1 MFAAFY
7 GVDFSGAR
15 LAGLNTWIAKLEAA
29 RRNSKL
35 PYFKLTCLE
44 RLGGLCGAD
53 ERDVALSKLVE
64 LIAES
69 ERALWALDFPFG
81 FPIEVMDE
89 GANWNDQFDFLTEWG
104 EDGYG
109 AGAECVRRSER
120 LIGVKHIRRL
130 TDSEERAPFDPYHY
144 RIIYQTFFGMRDVL
158 GRLRRRRRTAIL
170 PFHYRRLDF
179 ASRVLVEACPASTL
193 KRLGLPHQNYKQP
206 EGGRLA
212 PKRLRTRRV
221 ILAGLARHVEIS
233 PAHRRVMMRNGGGDA
248 MDAVIAALGGALAW
262 RVADH
267 RLIARHPRYP
277 REGKLYV

>member
-1 MFAAFY
+1 MFTAFY

-15 LAGLNTWIAKLEAA
+15 LAGLNTWIARLEAA
-29 RRNSKL
+29 KRNSKFPL
-35 PYFKLTCLE
+35 FKLTYLE
-44 RLGGLCGAD
+44 RLGGLCGTD
-53 ERDVALSKLVE
+53 EREAALNELVR

-69 ERALWALDFPFG
+69 ERSLWALDFPFG
-81 FPIEVMDE
+81 FPIEVMGA

-109 AGAECVRRSER
+109 AGLECVRRSQR
-120 LIGVKHIRRL
+120 SAGVKHIRRL

-170 PFHYRRLDF
+170 PFHYRRLGG

-206 EGGRLA
+206 EGGKLEPR
-212 PKRLRTRRV
+212 RLRVRRL
-221 ILAGLARHVEIS
+221 ILDGIARHVEIS
-233 PAHRRVMMRNGGGDA
+233 DSQRRVMMRNGGGDA

-262 RVADH
+262 READH
-267 RLIARHPRYP
+267 RLIARHPRYS